1 MVKKTIAFHTLGCKL
16 NFSET
21 STISRGLSTE
31 SYEVTDFKEIADI
44 YVIHSCAVTA
54 AAEKKCR
61 QVIRQAKKRNPEAKV
76 VVMGCFPQLNPDEL
90 SEMKEIDLLL
100 GSKDKFDI
108 QNHLEKL
115 DQLQSK
121 KVVSDNILKE
131 KEFTP
136 SYSISGR
143 TRSFLKIQDGCDYF
157 CTFCTIPY
165 ARGTSRSGTI
175 PEIVDAAQEIAQ
187 AGIREIILT
196 GVNIGDFGK
205 NHDVKFID
213 LIKELN
219 RVEGIERIRISSI
232 EPDLLTDEIIE
243 FVAASDK
250 FMPHFHIPLQAGSN
264 KILKAM
270 KRKYRREVF
279 TSRVH
284 KIKEL
289 MPDCCIAAD
298 VIVGF
303 PDETD
308 DDFMDS
314 YNFIN
319 SCDISYIHVFT
330 YSERPGTP
338 AAKMTGKVPAA
349 VKKERSKILHD
360 LSHQKK
366 KIFYQNNRNRV
377 SLVLFE
383 HDIHKDHIF
392 GFTDN
397 YIRVKTHFRQELI
410 NKIVSLRLQKFD
422 EEGEAYLFADCPST
436 SLRMTF

>member
-1 MVKKTIAFHTLGCKL
+1 MKKTIAFHTLGCKL

-21 STISRGLSTE
+21 STISRGFSTE
-31 SYEVTDFKEIADI
+31 SYEVIDFKEIADI

-54 AAEKKCR
+54 AAEKKCK
-61 QVIRQAKKRNPEAKV
+61 QVIRQAKRRNPEAKV
-76 VVMGCFPQLNPDEL
+76 VVMGCFPQLKPDEL

-108 QNHLEKL
+108 RKHLKKP
-115 DQLQSK
+115 DQLQTK

-131 KEFTP
+131 KTFTP

-165 ARGTSRSGTI
+165 ARGISRSGSI
-175 PEIVDAAQEIAQ
+175 PNIVNTAQEIAQ

-205 NHDVKFID
+205 NRDVKFID

-243 FVAASDK
+243 FVARSDK

-264 KILKAM
+264 KTLKAM
-270 KRKYRREVF
+270 KRKYKREVF
-279 TSRVH
+279 ASKVN

-303 PDETD
+303 PNETD
-308 DDFMDS
+308 DDFIDS
-314 YNFIN
+314 YNFIK

-330 YSERPGTP
+330 YSERPGTA

-360 LSHQKK
+360 LSDQKK

-383 HDIHKDHIF
+383 SDIHKDHIF

-397 YIRVKTHFRQELI
+397 YIRVKTRYKEELI
-410 NKIVSLRLQKFD
+410 NKVVSLRLQKFD
-422 EEGEAYLFADCPST
+422 NEGEVYLFADCPST
-436 SLRMTF
+436 SLRLKF